1 MEQSPVNKSVIAVDM
16 DSYKGV
22 IIKDMDL
29 LADTEDAFEAQLTA
43 SLESWKSQGARS
55 IQISFKPPKCH
66 LMNVAAKLGFYFHH
80 AHR

>member
-1 MEQSPVNKSVIAVDM
+1 MEQSNLIKVDM
-16 DSYKGV
+16 DNYKGV
-22 IIKDMDL
+22 VIKDMSL
-29 LADTEDAFEAQLTA
+29 IADTEEAFESQLVA
-43 SLESWKSQGARS
+43 SLAMWKSQGARS